1 MYTSEN
7 IMSVEF
13 ERCIKS
19 VIGNTYYKEWQG
31 LFGIPDYV
39 CFSKGDGEIDVI
51 SFELKLTN
59 WRGAL
64 MQAFRYRSFS
74 DYSYVV
80 LPEETAIKA
89 LEHLEMFIRYG
100 HWADFF

>member
-1 MYTSEN
+1 
-7 IMSVEF
+7 MSVEF

-31 LFGIPDYV
+31 LFGIHDYV

-64 MQAFRYRSFS
+64 MQAFRYLSFS

-80 LPEETAIKA
+80 LPEEISD
-89 LEHLEMFIRYG
+89 LPDDYRSGDLSLFL
-100 HWADFF
+100 